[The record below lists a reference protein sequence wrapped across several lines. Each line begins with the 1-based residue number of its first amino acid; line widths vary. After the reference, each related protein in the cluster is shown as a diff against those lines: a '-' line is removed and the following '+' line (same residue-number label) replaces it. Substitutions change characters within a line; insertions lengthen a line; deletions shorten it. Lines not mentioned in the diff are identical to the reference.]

1 MVTKVNNASSD
12 MNIFKKSSITPFIC
26 FLCDQQRAHMRPLF
40 FVQRDKYYFAKLSSQ
55 TVIPWVFSSISPA
68 KISAICSLDSVL
80 PNICACMMM

>member
-1 MVTKVNNASSD
+1 
-12 MNIFKKSSITPFIC
+12 
-26 FLCDQQRAHMRPLF
+26 MRRLF
-40 FVQRDKYYFAKLSSQ
+40 RFVFRSKYYFAKLSSQ